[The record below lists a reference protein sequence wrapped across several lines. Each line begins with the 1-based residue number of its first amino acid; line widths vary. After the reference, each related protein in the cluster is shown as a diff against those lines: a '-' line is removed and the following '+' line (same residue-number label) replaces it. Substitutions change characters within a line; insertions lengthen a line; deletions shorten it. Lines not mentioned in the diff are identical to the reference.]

1 MNFIFFSD
9 CYLLKFANS
18 CSFIHFY
25 NKKNT
30 DKIMV
35 KKITIYDI
43 AKVLNVTA
51 ATVSRALN
59 NNKNISEATKKLV
72 LETAEKMNYEP
83 NKLALALKSG
93 KSNNI
98 GVIVPRINTNFFSSV
113 IRGIEDELN
122 PSGYHIIICQSHN
135 DETKEIANIES
146 LINSQVDAIFLSTS
160 SKNTNQF
167 EKILKK
173 NIPLI
178 FFDRKKTMDGVS
190 SVTIDDFAGGYMA
203 TKHLIDQGCRKI
215 AHLASG
221 DFEIEIFR
229 DRHEGYKAALK
240 DHGIDYRD
248 DYVLRTNSKIEEGKI
263 AVAQL
268 FDLEEKPDAIFSSSD
283 FVALGVIQEL
293 KARNIKIP
301 KEVAV
306 IGFANEPFTD
316 YEELSMSSIDQFP
329 EEMGNMTAKVFLEQ
343 VNSSNNVKI
352 DKKVI
357 MEPKLII
364 RKSSKK

>member
-1 MNFIFFSD
+1 MI
-9 CYLLKFANS
+9 
-18 CSFIHFY
+18 
-25 NKKNT
+25 KK
-30 DKIMV
+30 V
-35 KKITIYDI
+35 TIYDI

-135 DETKEIANIES
+135 DETKEVNNIES
-146 LINSQVDAIFLSTS
+146 LINSQVEAIFLSTS
-160 SKNTNQF
+160 SKSSTQF

-203 TKHLIDQGCRKI
+203 TQHLIDQGCRKI

-221 DFEIEIFR
+221 DFEIEIFH
-229 DRHEGYKAALK
+229 DRHEGYKQALL
-240 DHGIDYRD
+240 DNGIDYRE
-248 DYVLRTNSKIEEGKI
+248 DYVIHTKSKIDEGKV

-268 FDLEEKPDAIFSSSD
+268 FELDEKPDAIFSSSD
-283 FVALGVIQEL
+283 FVALGAIQEL

-301 KEVAV
+301 EDIAV
-306 IGFANEPFTD
+306 IGFANEPFTNF
-316 YEELSMSSIDQFP
+316 EELSISSIDQFP
-329 EEMGNMTAKVFLEQ
+329 EEMGKMTARVFLEQ
-343 VNSSNNVKI
+343 MDASENIKI
-352 DKKVI
+352 DKKVV

>member
-1 MNFIFFSD
+1 MI
-9 CYLLKFANS
+9 
-18 CSFIHFY
+18 
-25 NKKNT
+25 KK
-30 DKIMV
+30 V
-35 KKITIYDI
+35 TIYDI

-98 GVIVPRINTNFFSSV
+98 GVIVPRINTNFFGSI

-135 DETKEIANIES
+135 DETKEINNIES
-146 LINSQVDAIFLSTS
+146 LINSQVDAIFISTS
-160 SKNTNQF
+160 SKHSEQF

-221 DFEIEIFR
+221 DFKIEIFH
-229 DRHEGYKAALK
+229 DRHEGYKQALI
-240 DHGIDYRD
+240 DHGIDYRE
-248 DYVLRTNSKIEEGKI
+248 DYVIHTTSKIAEGKI

-268 FDLEEKPDAIFSSSD
+268 FELDEKPDAIFSSSD
-283 FVALGVIQEL
+283 FLALGAIQEL

-301 KEVAV
+301 EEVAV
-306 IGFANEPFTD
+306 IGFANEPFTNF
-316 YEELSMSSIDQFP
+316 EELSISTIDQFP
-329 EEMGNMTAKVFLEQ
+329 VEMGQMTARVFLEQ
-343 VNSSNNVKI
+343 MATSQNIKI
-352 DKKVI
+352 DKKVV

>member
-1 MNFIFFSD
+1 MI
-9 CYLLKFANS
+9 
-18 CSFIHFY
+18 
-25 NKKNT
+25 KK
-30 DKIMV
+30 V
-35 KKITIYDI
+35 TIYDI

-59 NNKNISEATKKLV
+59 NNKNISETTKKLV

-135 DETKEIANIES
+135 DETKEVNNIES
-146 LINSQVDAIFLSTS
+146 LINSQVEAIFLSTS
-160 SKNTNQF
+160 SKSSTQF

-203 TKHLIDQGCRKI
+203 TQHLIDQGCRKI

-221 DFEIEIFR
+221 DFEIEIFH
-229 DRHEGYKAALK
+229 DRHEGYKQALL
-240 DHGIDYRD
+240 DNGIDYRE
-248 DYVLRTNSKIEEGKI
+248 DYVIHTKSKIDEGKV

-268 FDLEEKPDAIFSSSD
+268 FELNEKPDAIFSSSD
-283 FVALGVIQEL
+283 FVALGAIQEL

-301 KEVAV
+301 GDIAV
-306 IGFANEPFTD
+306 IGFANEPFTNF
-316 YEELSMSSIDQFP
+316 EELSISSIDQFP
-329 EEMGNMTAKVFLEQ
+329 EEMGKMTARVFLEQ
-343 VNSSNNVKI
+343 MDASENIKI
-352 DKKVI
+352 DKKVV

>member
-1 MNFIFFSD
+1 M
-9 CYLLKFANS
+9 
-18 CSFIHFY
+18 
-25 NKKNT
+25 T
-30 DKIMV
+30 

-59 NNKNISEATKKLV
+59 GNKNISESTKKLV
-72 LETAEKMNYEP
+72 LETAKKMNYEP

-122 PSGYHIIICQSHN
+122 PNGYHIIICQSHN
-135 DETKEIANIES
+135 DEAKEINNIES

-160 SKNTNQF
+160 SKNSKQF

-178 FFDRKKTMDGVS
+178 FFDRKKTMEGVS

-203 TKHLIDQGCRKI
+203 TKHLINQGCKRI

-221 DFEIEIFR
+221 DFEIEIFH
-229 DRHEGYKAALK
+229 DRHEGYKQALA
-240 DHGIDYRD
+240 DYGIDYKEEL
-248 DYVLRTNSKIEEGKI
+248 VLRTNSKIEEGKFAI
-263 AVAQL
+263 EQL
-268 FDLEEKPDAIFSSSD
+268 FALEEKPDAIFSSSD
-283 FVALGVIQEL
+283 FVALGAIQEL
-293 KARNIKIP
+293 KARKIKIP
-301 KEVAV
+301 EEVAV
-306 IGFANEPFTD
+306 IGFANEPFTN
-316 YEELSMSSIDQFP
+316 YEELSISTIDQFP
-329 EEMGNMTAKVFLEQ
+329 EEMGKITANVFLEQ
-343 VNSSNNVKI
+343 MAASNKIKI
-352 DKKVI
+352 DKKVV

-364 RKSSKK
+364 RKSTKKH

>member
-1 MNFIFFSD
+1 MVSHLNM
-9 CYLLKFANS
+9 A
-18 CSFIHFY
+18 
-25 NKKNT
+25 KK
-30 DKIMV
+30 V
-35 KKITIYDI
+35 TIYDI

-59 NNKNISEATKKLV
+59 GNENISETTRKLV
-72 LETAEKMNYEP
+72 TETAEKMNYEP

-135 DETKEIANIES
+135 DEKKENDNIES
-146 LINSQVDAIFLSTS
+146 LMSSQVDAIFLSTS
-160 SKNTNQF
+160 SKSSTQF

-221 DFEIEIFR
+221 SFAIEIFR
-229 DRHEGYKAALK
+229 DRHAGYHQALA
-240 DHGIDYRD
+240 DHGIDYRE
-248 DYVLRTNSKIEEGKI
+248 DYVLRTNSKIEDGKV
-263 AVAQL
+263 AVAKL
-268 FDLEEKPDAIFSSSD
+268 FDLDVKPDAIFSSSD

-293 KARNIKIP
+293 KARKIKIP
-301 KEVAV
+301 EEVAV

-316 YEELSMSSIDQFP
+316 FQELSMSSIDQFP
-329 EEMGNMTAKVFLEQ
+329 EEMGKMTAKVFMEQ
-343 VNSSNNVKI
+343 INSPNQVKI
-352 DKKVI
+352 EKKVV

>member
-1 MNFIFFSD
+1 MI
-9 CYLLKFANS
+9 
-18 CSFIHFY
+18 
-25 NKKNT
+25 KK
-30 DKIMV
+30 V
-35 KKITIYDI
+35 TIYDI

-72 LETAEKMNYEP
+72 LETAQKMNYEP

-98 GVIVPRINTNFFSSV
+98 GVIVPRINTNFFGSV

-135 DETKEIANIES
+135 DETKEINNIES
-146 LINSQVDAIFLSTS
+146 LINSQVDAIFISTS
-160 SKNTNQF
+160 SKSSEQF
-167 EKILKK
+167 DKILKK

-203 TKHLIDQGCRKI
+203 TKHLIDQGCKRI

-221 DFEIEIFR
+221 DFEIEIFF
-229 DRHEGYKAALK
+229 DRHAGYKQALL
-240 DHGIDYRD
+240 DHGIDYRE
-248 DYVLRTNSKIEEGKI
+248 DYVIHTKSKIEEGKI

-268 FDLEEKPDAIFSSSD
+268 FELDEKPDAIFSSSD
-283 FVALGVIQEL
+283 FLALGAIQAL

-301 KEVAV
+301 EDVAV
-306 IGFANEPFTD
+306 IGFANEPFTNF
-316 YEELSMSSIDQFP
+316 EELSISTIDQFP
-329 EEMGNMTAKVFLEQ
+329 VEMGKMTAKVFLEQ
-343 VNSSNNVKI
+343 MDASQNIKI
-352 DKKVI
+352 DKKVV

-364 RKSSKK
+364 RNSSKK

>member
-1 MNFIFFSD
+1 MI
-9 CYLLKFANS
+9 
-18 CSFIHFY
+18 
-25 NKKNT
+25 KK
-30 DKIMV
+30 V
-35 KKITIYDI
+35 TIYDI

-59 NNKNISEATKKLV
+59 GNKNISEATKKLV
-72 LETAEKMNYEP
+72 LETAKKMNYEP
-83 NKLALALKSG
+83 NKLALSLKTG
-93 KSNNI
+93 RSNNI

-113 IRGIEDELN
+113 IRGMEDELN

-135 DETKEIANIES
+135 DEQKEINNIES

-160 SKNTNQF
+160 SKSSDQF

-203 TKHLIDQGCRKI
+203 TKHLIDRGCRKI

-221 DFEIEIFR
+221 SFGIEIFF
-229 DRHEGYKAALK
+229 DRHAGYKQALA
-240 DHGIDYRD
+240 DHGIDYRED
-248 DYVLRTNSKIEEGKI
+248 LVLRTNSKIEEGKL

-268 FDLEEKPDAIFSSSD
+268 FALKEQPDAIFSSSD
-283 FVALGVIQEL
+283 FVALGAIQEL
-293 KARNIKIP
+293 RARKIKIP
-301 KEVAV
+301 EEVAV

-316 YEELSMSSIDQFP
+316 YEELSISSIDQFP
-329 EEMGNMTAKVFLEQ
+329 EDMGRMTAKVFLEQ
-343 VNSSNNVKI
+343 VNSPDMVKI
-352 DKKVI
+352 EKKVI
-357 MEPKLII
+357 MEPKLVI
-364 RKSSKK
+364 RKSTKK

>member
-1 MNFIFFSD
+1 MVSHLNM
-9 CYLLKFANS
+9 A
-18 CSFIHFY
+18 
-25 NKKNT
+25 KK
-30 DKIMV
+30 V
-35 KKITIYDI
+35 TIYDI

-59 NNKNISEATKKLV
+59 GNENISETTRKLV
-72 LETAEKMNYEP
+72 TETAEKMNYEP

-135 DETKEIANIES
+135 DEKKENDNIES
-146 LINSQVDAIFLSTS
+146 LMSSQVDAIFLSTS
-160 SKNTNQF
+160 SKSSTQF

-221 DFEIEIFR
+221 SFAIEIFR
-229 DRHEGYKAALK
+229 DRHAGYQQALA
-240 DHGIDYRD
+240 DYGIDYRE
-248 DYVLRTNSKIEEGKI
+248 DYVLRTNSKIEDGKV
-263 AVAQL
+263 AVAKL
-268 FDLEEKPDAIFSSSD
+268 FDLDVKPDAIFSSSD

-293 KARNIKIP
+293 KERKIKIP
-301 KEVAV
+301 EEVAV

-316 YEELSMSSIDQFP
+316 FQELSISSIDQFP
-329 EEMGNMTAKVFLEQ
+329 EEMGKMTAKVFMEQ
-343 VNSSNNVKI
+343 INSPNQVKI
-352 DKKVI
+352 EKKVV

>member
-1 MNFIFFSD
+1 MI
-9 CYLLKFANS
+9 
-18 CSFIHFY
+18 
-25 NKKNT
+25 KK
-30 DKIMV
+30 V
-35 KKITIYDI
+35 TIYDI

-98 GVIVPRINTNFFSSV
+98 GVIVPRINTNFFGSI

-135 DETKEIANIES
+135 DETKEINNIES
-146 LINSQVDAIFLSTS
+146 LINSQVDAIFISTS
-160 SKNTNQF
+160 SKHSEQF

-190 SVTIDDFAGGYMA
+190 SVTIDDFEGGYMA
-203 TKHLIDQGCRKI
+203 TKHLIDQGCRRI

-221 DFEIEIFR
+221 DFEIEIFF
-229 DRHEGYKAALK
+229 DRHAGYKQALA
-240 DHGIDYRD
+240 DHGIDYRE
-248 DYVLRTNSKIEEGKI
+248 DYIIHTKSKIEEGKV
-263 AVAQL
+263 AVTQL
-268 FDLEEKPDAIFSSSD
+268 FKLDEKPDAIFSSSD
-283 FVALGVIQEL
+283 FLALGAIQEL

-301 KEVAV
+301 EEVAV
-306 IGFANEPFTD
+306 IGFANEPFTNF
-316 YEELSMSSIDQFP
+316 EELSISTIDQFP
-329 EEMGNMTAKVFLEQ
+329 VEMGRMTAKVFLEQ
-343 VNSSNNVKI
+343 MEASENIKI
-352 DKKVI
+352 DKKVV

>member
-1 MNFIFFSD
+1 M
-9 CYLLKFANS
+9 A
-18 CSFIHFY
+18 
-25 NKKNT
+25 KK
-30 DKIMV
+30 V
-35 KKITIYDI
+35 TIYDI

-59 NNKNISEATKKLV
+59 GNENISETTRKLV
-72 LETAEKMNYEP
+72 TETAEKMNYEP

-135 DETKEIANIES
+135 DEKKENDNIES
-146 LINSQVDAIFLSTS
+146 LMSSQVDAIFLSTS
-160 SKNTNQF
+160 SKSSTQF

-221 DFEIEIFR
+221 SFAIEIFR
-229 DRHEGYKAALK
+229 DRHAGYQQALA
-240 DHGIDYRD
+240 DHGIDYRE
-248 DYVLRTNSKIEEGKI
+248 DYVLQTNSKIEDGKV
-263 AVAQL
+263 AVAKL
-268 FDLEEKPDAIFSSSD
+268 FDLDVKPDAIFSSSD

-293 KARNIKIP
+293 KARKIKIP
-301 KEVAV
+301 EEVAV

-316 YEELSMSSIDQFP
+316 FQELSMSSIDQFP
-329 EEMGNMTAKVFLEQ
+329 EEMGKMTAKVFMEQ
-343 VNSSNNVKI
+343 INSPNQVKI
-352 DKKVI
+352 EKKVV

>member
-1 MNFIFFSD
+1 
-9 CYLLKFANS
+9 
-18 CSFIHFY
+18 
-25 NKKNT
+25 
-30 DKIMV
+30 MV

-51 ATVSRALN
+51 ATVSRALSG
-59 NNKNISEATKKLV
+59 NKNISEATRKLV

-135 DETKEIANIES
+135 DETKEIDNIES
-146 LINSQVDAIFLSTS
+146 LISSRVDAIFLSTS
-160 SKNTNQF
+160 SKSSTQF

-203 TKHLIDQGCRKI
+203 TKHLIEQGCRKI

-221 DFEIEIFR
+221 DFEIEIFQE
-229 DRHEGYKAALK
+229 RHAGYKQALA
-240 DHGIDYRD
+240 DYGIDYKEEF
-248 DYVLRTNSKIEEGKI
+248 VLRTNSKIEEGKL
-263 AVAQL
+263 AVAKL
-268 FDLEEKPDAIFSSSD
+268 FELEVKPDAIFSSSD

-293 KARNIKIP
+293 KAQNIKVP
-301 KEVAV
+301 EEVAV
-306 IGFANEPFTD
+306 IGFANEPFTAFQ
-316 YEELSMSSIDQFP
+316 ELSMSSIDQFP
-329 EEMGNMTAKVFLEQ
+329 EEMGKMTAKVFLEQ
-343 VNSSNNVKI
+343 INSPDQVKI
-352 DKKVI
+352 EKKVV

-364 RKSSKK
+364 RKSTKR

>member
-1 MNFIFFSD
+1 
-9 CYLLKFANS
+9 
-18 CSFIHFY
+18 
-25 NKKNT
+25 
-30 DKIMV
+30 
-35 KKITIYDI
+35 
-43 AKVLNVTA
+43 
-51 ATVSRALN
+51 
-59 NNKNISEATKKLV
+59 
-72 LETAEKMNYEP
+72 
-83 NKLALALKSG
+83 
-93 KSNNI
+93 
-98 GVIVPRINTNFFSSV
+98 
-113 IRGIEDELN
+113 
-122 PSGYHIIICQSHN
+122 
-135 DETKEIANIES
+135 
-146 LINSQVDAIFLSTS
+146 
-160 SKNTNQF
+160 
-167 EKILKK
+167 
-173 NIPLI
+173 
-178 FFDRKKTMDGVS
+178 VS

-364 RKSSKK
+364 RKTSKK